1 MLSERESTIH
11 GYGFRNEADSFS
23 SLLQL
28 KVIYLHQ
35 FRISV
40 DFFLLG
46 PAENSCQEWTT
57 VAKEDTF
64 INFHLNTGQK

>member
-1 MLSERESTIH
+1 MIM
-11 GYGFRNEADSFS
+11 DSGMKQI
-23 SLLQL
+23 LLAHCYNL

-57 VAKEDTF
+57 VTKEDTF
-64 INFHLNTGQK
+64 INFHLNTTQKLFLI

>member
-1 MLSERESTIH
+1 MKQIPLAH
-11 GYGFRNEADSFS
+11 CYN
-23 SLLQL
+23 L
-28 KVIYLHQ
+28 KVIYLHP

-64 INFHLNTGQK
+64 INFHLNTAQKLFLI